1 MKSILIKFVCMN
13 SNSHLSLLLFS
24 SLFCLLMAPNLSA
37 QPDKMITNRDNYFW
51 QFGVAWTSTD
61 DDGQELNPTPFDQLH
76 GLPFP
81 ARIYIDR
88 YIYNG
93 WSAEGVFG
101 AQTYQPEKMVNDSIG
116 VNGFIG
122 YFDAALKY
130 SFYKQLGRG
139 VIDPYVG
146 TGLGL
151 SIRSNDP
158 KQSAPVMSPTL
169 NLSAGCTFWL
179 SKQFGLQTQ
188 GIYKFG
194 LVDILGSSSY
204 AQYSVGL
211 VYRIEKTD
219 GYKSDFNKSKYK
231 LPRKPSKIK
240 IDKPSDES

>member
-1 MKSILIKFVCMN
+1 MRQQLTLFF
-13 SNSHLSLLLFS
+13 SLLFVLIQVTA
-24 SLFCLLMAPNLSA
+24 LA

-51 QFGVAWTSTD
+51 QFGLAWTTTD
-61 DDGQELNPTPFDQLH
+61 DDGQELNPMPFDQLH

-81 ARIYIDR
+81 SRLYVDR

-93 WSAEGVFG
+93 WSAEAVLG
-101 AQTYQPEKMVNDSIG
+101 AQTYKPEKTVNDSIG

-139 VIDPYVG
+139 AIDPYLG
-146 TGLGL
+146 AGLGFSL
-151 SIRSNDP
+151 RSADP
-158 KQSAPVMSPTL
+158 KQSAPLLSPTV

-179 SKQFGLQTQ
+179 SKQIGLQAQ
-188 GIYKFG
+188 GVYKFG

-219 GYKSDFNKSKYK
+219 GYKSDFHKPKYK
-231 LPRKPSKIK
+231 LPRKPSRIK
-240 IDKPSDES
+240 IEKSTDES

>member
-1 MKSILIKFVCMN
+1 MRQKLTLFF
-13 SNSHLSLLLFS
+13 SLLFVLIQATAF
-24 SLFCLLMAPNLSA
+24 A

-51 QFGVAWTSTD
+51 QFGLAWTTTD
-61 DDGQELNPTPFDQLH
+61 DDGQELNPMPFDQLH

-81 ARIYIDR
+81 SRLYVDR

-93 WSAEGVFG
+93 WSAEAVLG
-101 AQTYQPEKMVNDSIG
+101 AQIYKPERKVNDSIG

-139 VIDPYVG
+139 AIDPYLG
-146 TGLGL
+146 AGLGFSL
-151 SIRSNDP
+151 RSADP
-158 KQSAPVMSPTL
+158 KQSAPLLSPTI

-179 SKQFGLQTQ
+179 SKQIGLQAQ
-188 GIYKFG
+188 GVYKFG

-204 AQYSVGL
+204 TQYSLGL

-219 GYKSDFNKSKYK
+219 GYKSDFHKPKYK
-231 LPRKPSKIK
+231 LPRKPSRIK
-240 IDKPSDES
+240 IEKSSDES

>member
-1 MKSILIKFVCMN
+1 MILIKFVHRNKRMRQQ
-13 SNSHLSLLLFS
+13 LTLFFSLLFVLIQVTA
-24 SLFCLLMAPNLSA
+24 LA

-51 QFGVAWTSTD
+51 QFGLAWTTTD
-61 DDGQELNPTPFDQLH
+61 DDGQELNPMPFDQLH

-81 ARIYIDR
+81 SRLYVDR

-93 WSAEGVFG
+93 WSAEAVLG
-101 AQTYQPEKMVNDSIG
+101 AQTYKPEKTVNDSIG

-139 VIDPYVG
+139 AVDPYLG
-146 TGLGL
+146 AGLGFSL
-151 SIRSNDP
+151 RSADP
-158 KQSAPVMSPTL
+158 KQSAPLLSPTV

-179 SKQFGLQTQ
+179 SKQIGLQAQ
-188 GIYKFG
+188 GVYKFG

-219 GYKSDFNKSKYK
+219 GYKSDFHKPKYK
-231 LPRKPSKIK
+231 LPRKPSRIK
-240 IDKPSDES
+240 IEKSTDES

>member
-1 MKSILIKFVCMN
+1 VILTKFVLRIERMRQQ
-13 SNSHLSLLLFS
+13 LTLFFSLLFVLIQATAF
-24 SLFCLLMAPNLSA
+24 A

-51 QFGVAWTSTD
+51 QFGLAWTTTD
-61 DDGQELNPTPFDQLH
+61 DDGQELNPMPFDQLH

-81 ARIYIDR
+81 SRLYVDR

-93 WSAEGVFG
+93 WSAEAVLG
-101 AQTYQPEKMVNDSIG
+101 AQTYKPERKVNDSIG

-139 VIDPYVG
+139 AIDPYLG
-146 TGLGL
+146 AGLGFSL
-151 SIRSNDP
+151 RTADP
-158 KQSAPVMSPTL
+158 KQSAPLLSPTI

-179 SKQFGLQTQ
+179 SKQIGLQAQ
-188 GIYKFG
+188 GVYKFG

-204 AQYSVGL
+204 TQYSLGL

-219 GYKSDFNKSKYK
+219 GYKSDFHKPKYK
-231 LPRKPSKIK
+231 LPRKPSRIK
-240 IDKPSDES
+240 IEKSSDES

>member
-1 MKSILIKFVCMN
+1 MRQKLSLF
-13 SNSHLSLLLFS
+13 LSLLFVLIQATA
-24 SLFCLLMAPNLSA
+24 LA

-51 QFGVAWTSTD
+51 QFGLAWTTTD
-61 DDGQELNPTPFDQLH
+61 DDGQELNPMPFDQLH

-81 ARIYIDR
+81 SRLYVDR

-93 WSAEGVFG
+93 WSAEAVLG
-101 AQTYQPEKMVNDSIG
+101 AQTYKPERKVNDSIG

-139 VIDPYVG
+139 AIDPYLG
-146 TGLGL
+146 AGLGFSL
-151 SIRSNDP
+151 RSSDP
-158 KQSAPVMSPTL
+158 KQSAPLLSPTF

-179 SKQFGLQTQ
+179 SKQIGLQAQ

-194 LVDILGSSSY
+194 LVDILGSASY
-204 AQYSVGL
+204 AQYSLGL

-219 GYKSDFNKSKYK
+219 GYKSDFHKPKYK
-231 LPRKPSKIK
+231 LPRKPSRIK
-240 IDKPSDES
+240 IEKSTDES

>member
-1 MKSILIKFVCMN
+1 MILTKFVLRIERMRQQ
-13 SNSHLSLLLFS
+13 LTLFFSLLFVLIQATAF
-24 SLFCLLMAPNLSA
+24 A

-51 QFGVAWTSTD
+51 QFGLAWTTTD
-61 DDGQELNPTPFDQLH
+61 DDGQELNPMPFDQLH

-81 ARIYIDR
+81 SRLYVDR

-93 WSAEGVFG
+93 WSAEAVLG
-101 AQTYQPEKMVNDSIG
+101 AQTYKPERKVNDSIG

-139 VIDPYVG
+139 AIDPYLG
-146 TGLGL
+146 AGLGFSL
-151 SIRSNDP
+151 RTADP
-158 KQSAPVMSPTL
+158 KQSAPLLSPTI

-179 SKQFGLQTQ
+179 SKQIGLQAQ
-188 GIYKFG
+188 GVYKFG

-204 AQYSVGL
+204 TQYSLGL

-219 GYKSDFNKSKYK
+219 GYKSDFHKPKYK
-231 LPRKPSKIK
+231 LPRKPSRIK
-240 IDKPSDES
+240 IEKSSDES

>member
-1 MKSILIKFVCMN
+1 MRQQLTLFF
-13 SNSHLSLLLFS
+13 SLLFVLIQVTA
-24 SLFCLLMAPNLSA
+24 LA

-51 QFGVAWTSTD
+51 QFGLAWTTTD
-61 DDGQELNPTPFDQLH
+61 DDGQELNPMPFDQLH

-81 ARIYIDR
+81 SRLYVDR

-93 WSAEGVFG
+93 WSAEAVLG
-101 AQTYQPEKMVNDSIG
+101 AQTYKPEKTVNDSIG

-139 VIDPYVG
+139 AIDPYLG
-146 TGLGL
+146 AGLGFSL
-151 SIRSNDP
+151 RSADP
-158 KQSAPVMSPTL
+158 KQSAPLLSPTI

-179 SKQFGLQTQ
+179 SKQIGLQAQ
-188 GIYKFG
+188 GVYKFG

-219 GYKSDFNKSKYK
+219 GYKSDFHKPKYK
-231 LPRKPSKIK
+231 LPRKPSRIK
-240 IDKPSDES
+240 IEKSTDES

>member
-1 MKSILIKFVCMN
+1 MRQQLTLFF
-13 SNSHLSLLLFS
+13 SLLFVLIQVTA
-24 SLFCLLMAPNLSA
+24 LA

-51 QFGVAWTSTD
+51 QFGLAWTTTD
-61 DDGQELNPTPFDQLH
+61 DDGQELNPMPFDQLH

-81 ARIYIDR
+81 SRLYVDR

-93 WSAEGVFG
+93 WSAEAVLG
-101 AQTYQPEKMVNDSIG
+101 AQTYKPERKVNDSIG

-139 VIDPYVG
+139 AIDPYLG
-146 TGLGL
+146 AGLGFSL
-151 SIRSNDP
+151 RSADP
-158 KQSAPVMSPTL
+158 KQSAPLLSPTV

-179 SKQFGLQTQ
+179 SKQIGLQAQ
-188 GIYKFG
+188 GVYKFG

-204 AQYSVGL
+204 TQYSLGL

-219 GYKSDFNKSKYK
+219 GYKSDFHKPKYK
-231 LPRKPSKIK
+231 LPRKPSRIK
-240 IDKPSDES
+240 IEKSTDES